1 MTDRRTSLRFEI
13 VGRLRGSLAA
23 ESAVRVRNL
32 SRGGALIEAP
42 WSLPPNSVQSVR
54 LESEHHVSK
63 LEARVRHVR
72 ESYVGGHYLIGL
84 EFLTVDGTVADQLE
98 GVMLRHLPDNAQRT

>member
-1 MTDRRTSLRFEI
+1 LRFEI
-13 VGRLRGSLAA
+13 VGRLRGTIAA
-23 ESAVRVRNL
+23 ESAVRVRNI

-42 WSLPPNSVQSVR
+42 WTLPQNSVQAVR

-84 EFLTVDGTVADQLE
+84 EFLAVDGPAAEQLD
-98 GVMLRHLPDNAQRT
+98 GVLLRHVPDNAQRT